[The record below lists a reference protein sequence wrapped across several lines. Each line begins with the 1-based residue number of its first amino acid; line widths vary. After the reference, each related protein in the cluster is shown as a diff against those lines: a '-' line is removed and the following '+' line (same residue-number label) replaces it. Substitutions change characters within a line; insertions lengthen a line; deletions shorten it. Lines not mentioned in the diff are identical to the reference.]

1 MVLLASC
8 GQLGYLVAHGSDQT
22 PQPLLRHARSS
33 PSMPTASLSAANK
46 PSLSPQD
53 WEQAALEWIAEHGVA
68 ALKVEPLARRLGIT
82 KGSFYWHFSDREQ
95 LLNRSLLRWERLDHD
110 SVARFVNREQ
120 APYEKLADFFR
131 GTSRQHLTHNIY
143 GALLS
148 APRNHGIAAIL
159 QRVTQLRMDFLN
171 NEYLAMGLGVEQAR
185 LHTQLTYSAYVGF
198 VQLQRQQLSAM
209 IDAAEPLDYTEHV
222 IAVLLDGARKLA
234 G

>member
-1 MVLLASC
+1 MAT
-8 GQLGYLVAHGSDQT
+8 VALNVSGKS
-22 PQPLLRHARSS
+22 
-33 PSMPTASLSAANK
+33 N
-46 PSLSPQD
+46 LSPQD

-95 LLNRSLLRWERLDHD
+95 LLMQSLLRWEHLDRE
-110 SVARFVNREQ
+110 SVARFVEREQ
-120 APYEKLADFFR
+120 PPYDKLADFFR

-148 APRNHGIAAIL
+148 APRNADIAAIL
-159 QRVTQLRMDFLN
+159 QRVTQYRMDFLN
-171 NEYLAMGLGVEQAR
+171 NEYLAMGLDAEQAR

-209 IDAAEPLDYTEHV
+209 IDDAEPLDYTEHV
-222 IAVLLDGARKLA
+222 IAVLLDGARELA
-234 G
+234 AGRTPQRS

>member
-1 MVLLASC
+1 M
-8 GQLGYLVAHGSDQT
+8 
-22 PQPLLRHARSS
+22 SS
-33 PSMPTASLSAANK
+33 GALTASAK
-46 PSLSPQD
+46 TSLSPDD

-82 KGSFYWHFSDREQ
+82 KGSFYWHFTDREQ
-95 LLNRSLLRWERLDHD
+95 LLMQSLLRWEHLDRE
-110 SVARFVNREQ
+110 SVARFVEREQ
-120 APYEKLADFFR
+120 APYDKLADFFR

-148 APRNHGIAAIL
+148 APRNAAIAAIL
-159 QRVTQLRMDFLN
+159 QRVTQYRMDFLDH
-171 NEYLAMGLGVEQAR
+171 EYQAMGLDAEQAR

-234 G
+234 RQG

>member
-1 MVLLASC
+1 M
-8 GQLGYLVAHGSDQT
+8 
-22 PQPLLRHARSS
+22 SS
-33 PSMPTASLSAANK
+33 SALTASAKS
-46 PSLSPQD
+46 SLSPDD

-82 KGSFYWHFSDREQ
+82 KGSFYWHFTDREQ
-95 LLNRSLLRWERLDHD
+95 LLMQSLLRWEHLDRE
-110 SVARFVNREQ
+110 SVARFVERKQ
-120 APYEKLADFFR
+120 APYDKLADFFR

-148 APRNHGIAAIL
+148 APRNAAIAAIL
-159 QRVTQLRMDFLN
+159 QRVTQYRMDFLN
-171 NEYLAMGLGVEQAR
+171 HEYLAMGLDGEQAR

-234 G
+234 MPG

>member
-1 MVLLASC
+1 M
-8 GQLGYLVAHGSDQT
+8 
-22 PQPLLRHARSS
+22 PSS
-33 PSMPTASLSAANK
+33 ALTVSAK
-46 PSLSPQD
+46 TSLSPVD

-82 KGSFYWHFSDREQ
+82 KGSFYWHFTDREQ
-95 LLNRSLLRWERLDHD
+95 LLMQSLLRWEHLDRE
-110 SVARFVNREQ
+110 SVARFVEREQ
-120 APYEKLADFFR
+120 APYDKLADFFR

-148 APRNHGIAAIL
+148 APRNAAIAAIL
-159 QRVTQLRMDFLN
+159 QRVTQYRMDFLDH
-171 NEYLAMGLGVEQAR
+171 EYRAMGLGDEQAR

-234 G
+234 RQG